1 MLYDMHCHLDF
12 SDEGVAAASAMYGRI
27 AAFSATVDPRDFDRV
42 RMCFAGCAHIRVGLG
57 LHPWQASSPDFAE
70 QVDAFASRV
79 SSCAFV
85 GEVGLDFSP
94 QRASTRDSQVAA
106 FDRIVRACVE
116 HPVEPAAGAEPRAA
130 GGIVSIHAVRAVDEV
145 VDVFVRAGVVSA
157 SGAQEPFFLGGRAPV
172 IHSFN
177 GASDQLQRAV
187 KAGFFFSVGPR
198 LLATKRG
205 RAYVRA
211 IPRSRLLLETDM
223 PSHARDPFSAAAWQ
237 AALEGVAESLA
248 AARGEDVAGLC
259 EAVSETS
266 ARILGF

>member
-42 RMCFAGCAHIRVGLG
+42 RAYFAGCAHIRVGLG

-70 QVDAFASRV
+70 QVDAFVARV

-106 FDRIVRACVE
+106 FERIVRACVE
-116 HPVEPAAGAEPRAA
+116 HPVEPAAG
-130 GGIVSIHAVRAVDEV
+130 GIVSIHAVRAVDETI
-145 VDVFVRAGVVSA
+145 DVFVRTGVVSA

-177 GASDQLQRAV
+177 GTSDQLQRAV

-211 IPRSRLLLETDM
+211 IPRSRLLFETDM

-237 AALEGVAESLA
+237 AALEGAAESLA